1 MPDFMIDTHCH
12 ILPNID
18 DGPTDDEESVEMA
31 NIAAND
37 GITGIIATPHIYDNR
52 FSMDDI
58 AAGVDR
64 LNRLL
69 SAQNIPVEV
78 HPGAE
83 VAIGLDPH
91 ALCKY
96 TISGTSYIL
105 IEFPHDH
112 LPAHAGQLIQWL
124 SARKLKPIIAHPERN
139 YSLIRSPEALLP
151 LLTKNVYVQITA
163 GSITGDFGRDIAY
176 CANFLLDSGKVDLIA
191 SDAHSSRGRR
201 PLLSPAAKT
210 VRDRLGKAV
219 SERLVRKNPE
229 SVLAGMEIHVD

>member
-1 MPDFMIDTHCH
+1 MIDTHCH
-12 ILPNID
+12 ILPSLD
-18 DGPTDDEESVEMA
+18 DGPTDDEESLEMA
-31 NIAAND
+31 SIAAND
-37 GITGIIATPHIYDNR
+37 GITGIIATPHVYDSR

-69 SAQNIPVEV
+69 SARNIPVEV
-78 HPGAE
+78 LPGAE

-112 LPAHAGQLIQWL
+112 LPSHAGQLLQWL
-124 SARKLKPIIAHPERN
+124 LARGLKPIIAHPERN
-139 YSLIRSPEALLP
+139 YSVVRSPEALLP
-151 LLTKNVYVQITA
+151 LLTQNIYLQITA

-176 CANFLLDSGKVDLIA
+176 CADFLLDSGKVDIIA
-191 SDAHSSRGRR
+191 TDAHSKNGRR
-201 PLLSPAAKT
+201 PLLSRAAET
-210 VRDRLGKAV
+210 VKNRLGGTI
-219 SERLVRKNPE
+219 SERLVRTNPE
-229 SVLAGMEIHVD
+229 RLLAGMEIHVD